1 MSGKSYLDL
10 ELWQKA
16 MDLVVECYTLT
27 KSFPGTELY
36 GLSSQLQRAAVSVP
50 ANIAEGQGR
59 QHRSEFIQHLSIASG
74 SLAEVETHIRIAQR
88 LKYLPEKKAQELLL
102 RTGEVGRLLN
112 GLLRYLRSRRQE
124 NNPRSHTVSKAR
136 LLASDNRPPATDDRP
151 VATGHQSPATGNRQ
165 PASGN

>member
-1 MSGKSYLDL
+1 MIGKSYLDL

-16 MDLVVECYTLT
+16 MDLAVECYTLT

-36 GLSSQLQRAAVSVP
+36 GLSGHLQRAAVSVP
-50 ANIAEGQGR
+50 ANVAEGQGR
-59 QHRSEFIQHLSIASG
+59 QHRSEFIQRLSIASG

-88 LKYLPEKKAQELLL
+88 VKYLPENKAQELLL

-112 GLLRYLRSRRQE
+112 GLLRYLRGRGQEDQRRSRADLNMGAQLAA
-124 NNPRSHTVSKAR
+124 AR
-136 LLASDNRPPATDDRP
+136 RPSTDNR
-151 VATGHQSPATGNRQ
+151 SPASGNRQ